1 MAIEGPLKELG
12 IHDVFHLL
20 DLGSETG
27 ELTVT
32 SRLRRNE
39 GTVYFEEGAVV
50 HAVIGSNPHPLGEV
64 LLRGGRIGEA
74 DLQRARG
81 MQHRG
86 DSRRLG
92 EILVDIGALSQEDL
106 DRYVQ
111 QQIAE
116 VVFEIMSWR
125 EGYFTFTDGPL
136 EGLPVE
142 AKVRLPGS
150 SLLLEAA
157 RRIEEWSRIAAKI
170 PHLGLVP
177 ALAPPT
183 GAETGRLELLPVE
196 WEILAAADGVRDLRD
211 ISTAVRRSEFDV
223 ARAVFGLS
231 SAGVLVLEERPSPD
245 GVEPSIGGSLEDM
258 IEAIERAFEE
268 GDVDAAERWADQARL
283 RYPDDATVAML
294 HGRLALLQGD
304 AMAAEHEFRKA
315 LRLDPLL
322 APAHLLLGDALARQG
337 RFGEATEWWERWLTV
352 ASHADEE
359 STDTVRVREAIRA
372 AQTLSTFLRPHDD

>member
-39 GTVYFEEGAVV
+39 GTIYFEEGAVV

-64 LLRGGRIGEA
+64 LLRAGRIGEA

-125 EGYFTFTDGPL
+125 EGYFTFLDGAL

-177 ALAPPT
+177 ELAPPT
-183 GAETGRLELLPVE
+183 RAETGRLELLSIE
-196 WEILAAADGVRDLRD
+196 WEILAAADGERDLRD

-223 ARAVFGLS
+223 ARAVFGLA

-245 GVEPSIGGSLEDM
+245 GVEQPIGGSLEDV
-258 IEAIERAFEE
+258 IEQIERALEE
-268 GDVDAAERWADQARL
+268 GDLDAAERWADQARS
-283 RYPDDATVAML
+283 RYPDAAAVAML

-322 APAHLLLGDALARQG
+322 AQAHLLLGDALARQG

-359 STDTVRVREAIRA
+359 SADTVRVREAIRA

>member
-1 MAIEGPLKELG
+1 MPIEGPLKELG

-20 DLGSETG
+20 DLGRETG
-27 ELTVT
+27 VLTVT
-32 SRLRRNE
+32 SRIRQNQ
-39 GTVYFEEGAVV
+39 GTVHFSSGAVV
-50 HAVIGSNPHPLGEV
+50 HAVIGSNPHPLGAV
-64 LLRGGRIGEA
+64 LLRAGRISEA

-86 DSRRLG
+86 DERRVG
-92 EILVDIGALSQEDL
+92 EILMAIGALTRGEL
-106 DRYVQ
+106 ERYVR

-177 ALAPPT
+177 ELAPPT
-183 GAETGRLELLPVE
+183 RAETGRLELLSVE
-196 WEILAAADGVRDLRD
+196 WEILAAADGERDLRD

-223 ARAVFGLS
+223 ARAVFGLA

-245 GVEPSIGGSLEDM
+245 GVEQPIGGSLEDV
-258 IEAIERAFEE
+258 IEQIERALEE
-268 GDVDAAERWADQARL
+268 GDLDAAERWADQARS
-283 RYPDDATVAML
+283 RYPDAAAVAML

-322 APAHLLLGDALARQG
+322 AQAHLLLGDALARQG

-359 STDTVRVREAIRA
+359 SADTVRVREAIRA

>member
-39 GTVYFEEGAVV
+39 GTIYFEDGAVV

-92 EILVDIGALSQEDL
+92 EILVDIGALSREDL

-125 EGYFTFTDGPL
+125 EGYFRFTDGPL

-142 AKVRLPGS
+142 ATIRLPGS

-177 ALAPPT
+177 ALAPPA

-223 ARAVFGLS
+223 ARAVFGLT
-231 SAGVLVLEERPSPD
+231 SAGVLVLEERTSPN
-245 GVEPSIGGSLEDM
+245 GVESPIGGSLEEM
-258 IEAIERAFEE
+258 IEQIERGFED
-268 GDVDAAERWADQARL
+268 GDVDAAERWADQARS
-283 RYPDDATVAML
+283 RFPDAAAVAML
-294 HGRLALLQGD
+294 HGRLALLRGD
-304 AMAAEHEFRKA
+304 AVAAEHEFRKA